1 MLYLLRV
8 TLAMFLEEIMSLKKN
23 YEKGIMK
30 FISLKS
36 HSGVFRMNL
45 KTVFRALLAIGLLL
59 PMAAFSEPEIS
70 GKVVDY
76 VHGQTYLVNVGQEIR
91 FDCPKKE
98 ADMRAEF
105 ANDED
110 FHSERFMNFVW
121 VKALRP
127 NANQVVTIFGKN
139 GQIFSIKLKSTYGA
153 EFIEKVM
160 IREFPD
166 DSFLLINPP
175 KAKPLSDEQLNAL
188 FAQVKPIEDKE
199 QQINTKAAA
208 LTGDLVITDNKL
220 IQAEAVQTRS
230 RGQADTVIDSQVI
243 SVEVSDALQ
252 ESEPMK
258 PQKNF
263 RFETIVGMTGGISSG
278 YQGAEYF
285 GDIKALVAGKSSGGV
300 QIQAAAMLD
309 VTNLASQMGL
319 SLGGGYEPDNV
330 GIFAFLD
337 TLYYLHADFDPSLH
351 AQLRAAVRFNV
362 KRVHFTGHYAMPFG
376 TDQVVMELPDEPGYG
391 WINKALSYA
400 AGTLEVYLGRLQ
412 LKGNALFAT
421 KEPVYKLS
429 GEVLYYLFNKVAL
442 NFKYQ
447 QYQNDHYFILGPEQ
461 FSSYSTF
468 SLGAQFNPGIS
479 DPAQP
484 HKTLYLEPMYP
495 LVISK
500 KGRIRP
506 EEDAALLTAV
516 LDASTRQGTAPL
528 NVTLFTQI
536 TADPETPPYQL
547 IWNVGGGEQI
557 KSTLNGLSQADQAYT
572 YYNPGTY
579 QVHVDVTDNNGNQCR
594 SNTIEIV
601 VKAGEGKA
609 YTIDASCS
617 AGGTITPKGKITV
630 YSGSFADFSFTPDYK
645 YKVKQLLIDGK
656 KSDYINTSYRF
667 ENVNRDHKIYVEFEK
682 QAENLKEYTIT
693 IVQAAN
699 GTITPKDSPVK
710 VTEGDSYTITATA
723 NTGYFLEKIIDNNQ
737 SVGAPSNGQYTLK
750 DIKANHTLTASFI
763 ATPPSTYKVTAKVE
777 GGQGS
782 VSPAETEVTSG
793 DSVTLT
799 VSPNDGYEVE
809 SAKCNGQAVTCS
821 SNKIEIKDIK
831 ENKEVIVK
839 LKLKTYT
846 VTASVK
852 DNVGGSVSPASQT
865 VSHGTNGTAITLT
878 PAANYEADSATC
890 NGQTVSIANNT
901 IQVNNVTENLNIVV
915 SFKKMVTIAISM
927 TGSGKYR
934 AEWGSN
940 NVIYSSSQTITM
952 AYHSSWALQ
961 LTLSPSTGYTLTSV
975 KVDGQTVTANPFTVD
990 RTKNHTVNITF
1001 SLIKYKVTTEI
1012 KTIGPAGE
1020 VGGSIT
1026 PTGPKEYDSGS
1037 TTDKFTA
1044 TANAGYKLMIF
1055 SDNGSAIS
1063 GNTKQFT
1070 NIQADHKLYAEF
1082 RKELKVTPST
1092 NDATVCPVWRSD
1104 NTNVSGGTVEI
1115 VAYGGN
1121 SLSYTPKF
1129 NAAYNNTH
1137 KFRSVVFKEKATYTY
1152 KEPTTDNFEG
1162 MTVNA
1167 TVKAEATARVS
1178 CTIIFKFEDIATG
1191 KIVRTDNKGIIL
1203 EGNPTGTVLQF
1214 PGTFDTSRDGK
1225 WNCTGGFDWKGS
1237 KPTFSYIPGTSIGTV
1252 TWGAGLTESTTV
1264 TIYVRAGNSN

>member
-1 MLYLLRV
+1 M
-8 TLAMFLEEIMSLKKN
+8 N
-23 YEKGIMK
+23 
-30 FISLKS
+30 FISLTS
-36 HSGVFRMNL
+36 NIGVLPMNL
-45 KTVFRALLAIGLLL
+45 KTVFRVLLAIGLLL
-59 PMAAFSEPEIS
+59 PMAAFSEAEIS
-70 GKVVDY
+70 GKVVKY
-76 VHGQTYLVNVGQEIR
+76 VHGTTYAVNVGQEIR
-91 FDCPKKE
+91 FDCPKSE
-98 ADMRAEF
+98 ADLRAEF

-110 FHSERFMNFVW
+110 FHSERLMNFVW

-127 NANQVVTIFGKN
+127 HANQVVTIFGKN
-139 GQIFSIKLKSTYGA
+139 GQIFSIKLKSTMGE
-153 EFIEKVM
+153 EFIEKV
-160 IREFPD
+160 IIDEFPD
-166 DSFLLINPP
+166 DSFLIRNFP

-188 FAQVKPIEDKE
+188 FANVKPIEDKE
-199 QQINTKAAA
+199 QLLNTKAAA
-208 LTGDLVITDNKL
+208 MAGNQVITDERQQK
-220 IQAEAVQTRS
+220 AEAMQKRITDQS
-230 RGQADTVIDSQVI
+230 AKVIDRQVI
-243 SVEVSDALQ
+243 SREISDSFQ
-252 ESEPMK
+252 TTEPMK
-258 PQKNF
+258 PEKYF
-263 RFETIVGMTGGISSG
+263 RVETIVGMNGGISTG
-278 YQGAEYF
+278 YQGAEYY
-285 GDIKALVAGKSSGGV
+285 GDAKALIAGKSSAGV

-309 VTNLASQMGL
+309 TSNLASRMGL

-337 TLYYLHADFDPSLH
+337 TIYYNHNDFDASLH
-351 AQLRAAVRFNV
+351 AQLRAAVRFHVN
-362 KRVHFTGHYAMPFG
+362 RVHFTGHLALPFG
-376 TDQVVMELPDEPGYG
+376 KDQVVKELVDEPGYG
-391 WINKALSYA
+391 WINKALKYT

-412 LKGNALFAT
+412 LKGNAQFALG
-421 KEPVYKLS
+421 EPVYKLS

-447 QYQNDHYFILGPEQ
+447 QFQNDYYFILGPEQ
-461 FSSYSTF
+461 FTSYSTF
-468 SLGAQFNPGIS
+468 SLGAQLSPGIS
-479 DPAQP
+479 DVNQP

-516 LDASTRQGTAPL
+516 LDASTREGTAPL

-547 IWNVGGGEQI
+547 IWNVGAGEQI
-557 KSTLNGLSQADQAYT
+557 KSTLNSLSQADQAYT

-594 SNTIEIV
+594 SNTIDIV

-645 YKVKQLLIDGK
+645 YKVKQVLVDGK
-656 KSDYINTSYRF
+656 KTEFINTSYRF
-667 ENVNRDHKIYVEFEK
+667 ENVNNDHKIYVEFEK

-710 VTEGDSYTITATA
+710 VTEGDNYTITATA
-723 NTGYFLEKIIDNNQ
+723 NTGYFLEKIIDNNK
-737 SVGAPSNGQYTLK
+737 SVGAPSNGKYTLK
-750 DIKANHTLTASFI
+750 DIKANHTLTASFV

-777 GGQGS
+777 GGQGT
-782 VSPAETEVTSG
+782 VSPEETEVTSG

-799 VSPNDGYEVE
+799 VSPADGYEVE
-809 SAKCNGQAVTCS
+809 SAKCNGQAITCS

-852 DNVGGSVSPASQT
+852 DNVGGTVSPASQT

-901 IQVNNVTENLNIVV
+901 IQINNVTENLNIVV
-915 SFKKMVTIAISM
+915 SFKKMVTIAITM

-940 NVIYSSSQTITM
+940 NVMYTSSQTITM

-961 LTLSPSTGYTLTSV
+961 LTPSPSTGYTLSSV

-1020 VGGSIT
+1020 VGGSIS
-1026 PTGPKEYDSGS
+1026 PAGPKEYESGS

-1055 SDNGSAIS
+1055 SDNGAAIS

-1104 NTNVSGGTVEI
+1104 NTNVSNGTVEI
-1115 VAYGGN
+1115 VQYGGD
-1121 SLSYTPKF
+1121 SMSYTPKF

-1137 KFRSVVFKEKATYTY
+1137 KFRSVKFKDSKTDLTYY
-1152 KEPTTDNFEG
+1152 EPTTGEFKKMES
-1162 MTVNA
+1162 NA

-1191 KIVRTDNKGIIL
+1191 KTVRTDDKGIIL
-1203 EGNPTGTVLQF
+1203 EGNPTNKVLQF

-1237 KPTFSYIPGTSIGTV
+1237 KPTFSYVPGTSIGTV